1 MGGSGPAICSSDGHL
16 RPSAPGRVFSPRLS
30 GVTTEIRQEEELLE
44 QKKVRAIGISNFGE
58 RDLQDLL
65 RLWCWLCASHRR
77 AARRF
82 EGSR

>member
-44 QKKVRAIGISNFGE
+44 QKPAQPSEEPPKEKKQRKY
-58 RDLQDLL
+58 
-65 RLWCWLCASHRR
+65 LW
-77 AARRF
+77 
-82 EGSR
+82 